1 MGIVIDSS
9 VVIRAER
16 LRQPIDLSRWQ
27 HRGTP
32 FLCAI
37 TVSELLVGVHRANT
51 ESRREARRLS
61 VETILGSMTVLD
73 FDAVVARTH
82 AALRAEM
89 LQQGKLIGAHDLL
102 IAATAKHHGIPV
114 LTCNVTEFSQTPGL
128 EVLGYEAGAGSAAPS
143 TTNPPS
149 P

>member
-1 MGIVIDSS
+1 MGIVVDSS

-16 LRQPIDLSRWQ
+16 LRVPVDLSPWQ

-51 ESRREARRLS
+51 DARRETRRQS
-61 VETILGSMTVLD
+61 VEQILGSMTVLD
-73 FDAVVARTH
+73 FDSTIARTH

-89 LQQGKLIGAHDLL
+89 LQQGKPIGAHDFL
-102 IAATAKHHGIPV
+102 IAATAKHHGLPV
-114 LTCNVTEFSQTPGL
+114 LTCNVAEFSQVPGL
-128 EVLGYEAGAGSAAPS
+128 EVLDYEAGTSSGTAAP
-143 TTNPPS
+143 TNPPS